1 MRRRI
6 SLLALCTLSISAVA
20 IGQEMSP
27 GISIPV
33 TISGDVRQSQETNQA
48 ASFTPGF
55 RAVLSPS
62 LRFGSRWFA
71 YAALDVHS
79 SSYFPYELGAE
90 DDRTVGVELM
100 QAFIGY
106 VRSSSRSSILIKAGQ
121 ISSAFG
127 LSPMDYDDFKMPL
140 INPPLAYTAK
150 LPIRADQV
158 PCGVED
164 IIWQTYDSGVA
175 YHCGGSAAESYGL
188 TPVTLYGLPSVEVQV
203 SLSHFDGRLQI
214 TNSSPANPHGLFSGS
229 QRAQWTAGGGYTF
242 AHAFH
247 IGASG
252 FRGPYLDSNLIPSL
266 PRNTRLASFP
276 ASGFGIDAN
285 WSRDAWSARGEWL
298 HLRFNTPRFI
308 ESPSQSAAYFELKR
322 IVSPRIY
329 AAGRLNFEDFGPI
342 EDQSGLTATHSAG
355 PEELYEL
362 AIGFRL
368 NRQQLL
374 KVGAGWQHGNA
385 WSSTGAYWP
394 KTESHTFE
402 LQLVTSFTAVSKAF
416 Q

>member
-1 MRRRI
+1 MPKRI
-6 SLLALCTLSISAVA
+6 LLLALCTLCICAFA
-20 IGQEMSP
+20 IGQETSP

-33 TISGDVRQSQETNQA
+33 TISGDVRQSHESGES
-48 ASFTPGF
+48 ASVSAGF
-55 RAVLSPS
+55 RAVVSPS
-62 LRFGSRWFA
+62 LRFGPHWFA
-71 YAALDVHS
+71 YAALDTHS
-79 SSYFPYELGAE
+79 SSYFPYEVGAE
-90 DDRTVGVELM
+90 ADGLVRVELM

-106 VRSSSRSSILIKAGQ
+106 IRSSSRSSFLIKAGQ

-127 LSPMDYDDFKMPL
+127 LFPIDYDDFKMPL
-140 INPPLAYTAK
+140 INPPLAYTAN
-150 LPIRADQV
+150 LPLRADQV

-175 YHCGGSAAESYGL
+175 YHCGGSTAGRYGL
-188 TPVTLYGLPSVEVQV
+188 TPVTLYGLPSIEVQMSV
-203 SLSHFDGRLQI
+203 SRFDGRLQI
-214 TNSSPANPHGLFSGS
+214 TNSSPVNPHGLFSES

-242 AHAFH
+242 AHALH

-252 FRGPYLDSNLIPSL
+252 FRGPYLDSNLIPLL
-266 PRNTRLASFP
+266 PRNTTLSSFP
-276 ASGFGIDAN
+276 ATGMGIDAN
-285 WSRDAWSARGEWL
+285 WSRGDWSARGEWL
-298 HLRFNTPRFI
+298 HFRFGVPRFV
-308 ESPSQSAAYFELKR
+308 ESPSQSAAYLEVKR

-329 AAGRLNFEDFGPI
+329 AAGRVNFENFGPI
-342 EDQSGLTATHSAG
+342 EDQAGLTGTHSAR
-355 PEELYEL
+355 PEQLYEL

-374 KVGAGWQHGNA
+374 KVGAGWQHGDA

-394 KTESHTFE
+394 KADGHTFE